1 VKTLAASLISP
12 LLPALAS
19 GVRERSQWVF
29 AACAAA
35 LVALVVAFFYLWN
48 LYRQARS
55 ANPAASAKDL
65 FAELCEVHELNRLE
79 RTLIQQLAATYEL
92 PQPAAIFVDPWPLE
106 QASAASSPDAHRY
119 RSLRQKLFG
128 SLD

>member
-1 VKTLAASLISP
+1 VKTLAASLIPS
-12 LLPALAS
+12 LWPALALA
-19 GVRERSQWVF
+19 RHERSQWVLVT
-29 AACAAA
+29 CAVA
-35 LVALVVAFFYLWN
+35 LVALAVAVYYLWG
-48 LYRQARS
+48 LLRQARS

-65 FAELCEVHELNRLE
+65 FAELCDVHELNRLE

-92 PQPAAIFVDPWPLE
+92 PQPAAVFVDPWPLE
-106 QASAASSPDAHRY
+106 QASAASSPEAHRY